1 MASQYSNYPKELLL
15 KKLKTQ
21 KTKAIAHGIV
31 VVLLFGISIYK
42 SFTESISFSSYLPL
56 FFVPMQV
63 IFMKEIKKIKEELA
77 TRN

>member
-15 KKLKTQ
+15 KKLKAT

-31 VVLLFGISIYK
+31 VALLFVIAIYK
-42 SFTESISFSSYLPL
+42 SFTEGISFSSYLPL

-63 IFMKEIKKIKEELA
+63 IFMKEIKKLKEELA
-77 TRN
+77 SRK